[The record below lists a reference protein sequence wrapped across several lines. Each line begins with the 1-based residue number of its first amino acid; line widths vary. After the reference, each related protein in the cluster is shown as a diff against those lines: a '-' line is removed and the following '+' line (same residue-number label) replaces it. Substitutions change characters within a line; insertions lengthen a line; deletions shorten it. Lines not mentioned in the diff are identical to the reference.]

1 MTCRRWQRAGGKHAN
16 NWEDSG
22 IMHQRL
28 YKVLVVCALFLAAPL
43 AGAQEKKATADKP
56 STVVARVNGYEITAK
71 EVELAGEDVAAQL
84 KDVPPKMRYPLLVQY
99 LIERHLLAQQALK
112 EGLANSEEYK
122 RRLRFYQYK
131 ALRDAYFFKKI
142 KPRVT
147 PEKVKEV
154 YERETKKVKP
164 VVRVRAR
171 HILVST
177 KEEAEKILKELK
189 KGAKFEDL
197 ARKYSKDGSKEFG
210 GDLGYF
216 TYDEMVPEF
225 SKVAFSLKVG
235 EVSKPVKTEYGWHII
250 KVEDR
255 KKIGPRPLKEV
266 APGIEALLLR
276 QEVQKEVAALGK
288 KGKIELLDPE
298 LKKLQ
303 EETQKKLEELKKKA
317 EAAKKAKGKK

>member
-1 MTCRRWQRAGGKHAN
+1 MIQRSKP
-16 NWEDSG
+16 
-22 IMHQRL
+22 
-28 YKVLVVCALFLAAPL
+28 FLASCMLLAALPL
-43 AGAQEKKATADKP
+43 AAMAQTKQQTADKP

-99 LIERHLLAQQALK
+99 LIERHLLAQKALK

-131 ALRDAYFFKKI
+131 ALRDAYFHTKI

-177 KEEAEKILKELK
+177 REEAEKILKELK

-255 KKIGPRPLKEV
+255 KKIGPRPLAEV

-276 QEVQKEVAALGK
+276 QEVEKEVAALSK
-288 KGKIELLDPE
+288 AGKIELLDPE

-303 EETQKKLEELKKKA
+303 EEGKKRLEELKKKA
-317 EAAKKAKGKK
+317 AAAKKAKGKK

>member
-1 MTCRRWQRAGGKHAN
+1 MIQRSKPF
-16 NWEDSG
+16 
-22 IMHQRL
+22 
-28 YKVLVVCALFLAAPL
+28 LVSCMLLAALPV
-43 AGAQEKKATADKP
+43 AAMAQAKQQAADKP

-99 LIERHLLAQQALK
+99 LIERHLLAQKALK

-131 ALRDAYFFKKI
+131 ALRDAYFHTKI

-216 TYDEMVPEF
+216 TFDEMVPEF
-225 SKVAFSLKVG
+225 SKAAFALKVG
-235 EVSKPVKTEYGWHII
+235 EVSRPVKTEYGWHII

-255 KKIGPRPLKEV
+255 KKVGPRPLAEV

-276 QEVQKEVAALGK
+276 QEVEKEVAALSK
-288 KGKIELLDPE
+288 AGKIELLDPE

-303 EETQKKLEELKKKA
+303 EEGKKRLEELKKKA
-317 EAAKKAKGKK
+317 AAKKAREKK

>member
-1 MTCRRWQRAGGKHAN
+1 MY
-16 NWEDSG
+16 
-22 IMHQRL
+22 QRL
-28 YKVLVVCALFLAAPL
+28 YRFFVVGALLLGTSSAELAE
-43 AGAQEKKATADKP
+43 AQEQKVAADKP
-56 STVVARVNGYEITAK
+56 STVVARVNGYEITAR
-71 EVELAGEDVAAQL
+71 EVELAGEEVAAQL
-84 KDVPPKMRYPLLVQY
+84 RDVPPKMRYPLLVQY
-99 LIERHLLAQQALK
+99 LIERHLLAQKALK

-122 RRLRFYQYK
+122 RRLRYYQYK
-131 ALRDAYFFKKI
+131 ALRDAYFVKKI

-147 PEKVKEV
+147 KDKIREV

-164 VVRVRAR
+164 IERVRAR

-177 KEEAEKILKELK
+177 REEAEKILAELK

-216 TYDEMVPEF
+216 TFDEMVPEF
-225 SKVAFSLKVG
+225 SKVAFSLKKG

-255 KKIGPRPLKEV
+255 KKIGPRPLEEV

-276 QEVQKEVAALGK
+276 QEVQKEVAALSK
-288 KGKIELLDPE
+288 AGKIELLDPE

-303 EETQKKLEELKKKA
+303 EQTKKRLEEMKKRA
-317 EAAKKAKGKK
+317 EAAKKAQKK

>member
-1 MTCRRWQRAGGKHAN
+1 
-16 NWEDSG
+16 
-22 IMHQRL
+22 MHQRL
-28 YKVLVVCALFLAAPL
+28 FKVLAVCALFLAPSPAM
-43 AGAQEKKATADKP
+43 AQEKKTDAGKP
-56 STVVARVNGYEITAK
+56 STVVARVNGYEITAR
-71 EVELAGEDVAAQL
+71 EVQLAGEDVAALL

-99 LIERHLLAQQALK
+99 LIERHLLAQKALK

-131 ALRDAYFFKKI
+131 ALRDAYFHQKI

-147 PEKVKEV
+147 PEKVQEI
-154 YERETKKVKP
+154 YDRETKKVKP

-177 KEEAEKILKELK
+177 KEQAEKILKDLK

-197 ARKYSKDGSKEFG
+197 ARKHSKDGSREFG

-216 TYDEMVPEF
+216 TFDEMVPEF
-225 SKVAFSLKVG
+225 SKAAFSLKVG
-235 EVSKPVKTEYGWHII
+235 EVSQPVKTEYGWHII

-255 KKIGPRPLKEV
+255 KKAGPRPLKEV

-276 QEVQKEVAALGK
+276 EEVQKEVAQLSK
-288 KGKIELLDPE
+288 QGKIELLDPE

-303 EETQKKLEELKKKA
+303 EENKKRLEELRKKA
-317 EAAKKAKGKK
+317 EAAKKAQGKK

>member
-1 MTCRRWQRAGGKHAN
+1 
-16 NWEDSG
+16 
-22 IMHQRL
+22 MHQRL
-28 YKVLVVCALFLAAPL
+28 FKVLAVCALFLAPSPAM
-43 AGAQEKKATADKP
+43 AQEKKTDAGKP
-56 STVVARVNGYEITAK
+56 STVVARVNGYEITAR
-71 EVELAGEDVAAQL
+71 EVQLAGEDVAALL

-99 LIERHLLAQQALK
+99 LIERHLLAQKALK

-131 ALRDAYFFKKI
+131 ALRDAYFHQKI

-147 PEKVKEV
+147 REKVKEI
-154 YERETKKVKP
+154 YDRETKKVKP

-177 KEEAEKILKELK
+177 KEEAERILKELK

-197 ARKYSKDGSKEFG
+197 ARKHSKDGSKEFG

-216 TYDEMVPEF
+216 TFDEMVPEF
-225 SKVAFSLKVG
+225 SKAAFSLKVG
-235 EVSKPVKTEYGWHII
+235 EVSQPVKTEYGWHII

-255 KKIGPRPLKEV
+255 KKAGPRPLKEV

-276 QEVQKEVAALGK
+276 EEVQKEVAQLSK
-288 KGKIELLDPE
+288 QGKIELLDPE

-303 EETQKKLEELKKKA
+303 EENKKRLEELKKKA
-317 EAAKKAKGKK
+317 EAAKKAQGKK

>member
-1 MTCRRWQRAGGKHAN
+1 MLVALPIAGWAQAKQQAN
-16 NWEDSG
+16 
-22 IMHQRL
+22 
-28 YKVLVVCALFLAAPL
+28 
-43 AGAQEKKATADKP
+43 DKP
-56 STVVARVNGYEITAK
+56 STVVARVNGYEITAR
-71 EVELAGEDVAAQL
+71 EVALAGEDVAPQL

-99 LIERHLLAQQALK
+99 LIERHLLAQKALK

-131 ALRDAYFFKKI
+131 ALRDAYFTTKI

-147 PEKVKEV
+147 REKVKEI

-164 VVRVRAR
+164 VERIRAR

-177 KEEAEKILKELK
+177 REEAEKILKELK
-189 KGAKFEDL
+189 AGAKFEDL

-216 TYDEMVPEF
+216 TFDEMVPAF
-225 SKVAFSLKVG
+225 SKAAFALKVG

-250 KVEDR
+250 KLEDR
-255 KKIGPRPLKEV
+255 KKIGPRPLAEV

-276 QEVQKEVAALGK
+276 QEVEKEVAALSK
-288 KGKIELLDPE
+288 AGKIELLDPE
-298 LKKLQ
+298 LKKIQ
-303 EETQKKLEELKKKA
+303 EENRKRLEELKKKA
-317 EAAKKAKGKK
+317 AAAKKAKAKK